1 MSSQTFIGYHHG
13 TGFVHQLSATSKL
26 LFFLVVSILAM
37 MTYDTRLIV
46 FIALFSL
53 ALFRL
58 SGIRYKQVSF
68 VLWLTVIFA
77 LMNAFMVHLFA
88 PNYGAE
94 LYGAETVLVSGL
106 GHYSVT
112 SQQAFYLCNL
122 LLKYFCTVPLA
133 LVFLMT
139 THPSQFAS
147 SLNQI
152 GVSYK
157 VAYAVSLTM
166 RYIPDIQEEF
176 YTIRMSQEARG
187 LELSKEGK
195 LLERI
200 KGNLSLVVPLIFSSL
215 ERINT
220 ISTAMELRR
229 FGKNKKR
236 TWYTYQPLKKID
248 YAVLAMIA
256 ILSLVTISLF
266 FINGGRF
273 YNPWKIN

>member
-1 MSSQTFIGYHHG
+1 MSQQHLIGYH
-13 TGFVHQLSATSKL
+13 TGRGIIYDLSAVTKL
-26 LFFLVVSILAM
+26 LFFLIVTILAM
-37 MTYDTRLIV
+37 VTYDTRLIA

-53 ALFRL
+53 ALFKL
-58 SGIRYKQVSF
+58 SGIRYKDVSL
-68 VLWLTVIFA
+68 VLLFTIVFA
-77 LMNAFMVHLFA
+77 LLNALMVHLFA
-88 PNYGAE
+88 PRYGVE
-94 LYGAETVLVSGL
+94 LYGAETVILSGF
-106 GHYSVT
+106 GAYSLT
-112 SQQAFYLCNL
+112 SQQVFYLLNL

-187 LELSKEGK
+187 LELSKKGK
-195 LLERI
+195 LMDRI
-200 KGNLSLVVPLIFSSL
+200 KGNLALVIPLIFGSL
-215 ERINT
+215 ERIDT

-236 TWYTYQPLKKID
+236 TWYSYQALQNID
-248 YAVLAMIA
+248 YLVLAL
-256 ILSLVTISLF
+256 ILVLIFITIGLLF
-266 FINGGRF
+266 VNGGRF
-273 YNPWKIN
+273 YNPWR